1 MASHLD
7 GAGQAKL
14 NMLDDALTGVQ
25 RLNTIVERMAVAAR
39 MQSETGSIRGQ
50 IQRTATPLVGLLKA
64 QYGPI
69 ADQLSQL
76 ILISTRTQGGDKAKV
91 RSLRESVAQIRAQLE
106 IAVTKVREHH
116 AVETKSG
123 GPGDD
128 TSTA

>member
-7 GAGQAKL
+7 GAGIAKL

-25 RLNTIVERMAVAAR
+25 RLNTIVERMATAVR

-50 IQRTATPLVGLLKA
+50 IQRVTAPLVGLLKP

-76 ILISTRTQGGDKAKV
+76 ILITSRPGGDKAKL
-91 RSLRESVAQIRAQLE
+91 RSLRESVAQIKAQLE
-106 IAVTKVREHH
+106 IAMTKVREHH
-116 AVETKSG
+116 AVETQAG
-123 GPGDD
+123 GPADD
-128 TSTA
+128 TSTT

>member
-1 MASHLD
+1 MGSHLD

-14 NMLDDALTGVQ
+14 NMLEDAMTGVQ

-50 IQRTATPLVGLLKA
+50 IQRAASPLVGLLKP

-69 ADQLSQL
+69 ADQVSYL
-76 ILISTRTQGGDKAKV
+76 ILITTRAGGDKAKV

-106 IAVTKVREHH
+106 IAMTKVREHH
-116 AVETKSG
+116 SVETKTG
-123 GPGDD
+123 GPADD